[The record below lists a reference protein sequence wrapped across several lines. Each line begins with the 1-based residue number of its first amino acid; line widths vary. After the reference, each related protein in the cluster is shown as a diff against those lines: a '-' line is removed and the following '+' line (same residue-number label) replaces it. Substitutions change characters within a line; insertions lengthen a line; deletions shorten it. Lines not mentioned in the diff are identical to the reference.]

1 MNNKPLISV
10 IIPSYNRPT
19 LLVRAIESVIDQS
32 YPNVEIIVVDDA
44 SDIDIKPEME
54 KYPQVKL
61 LRNSENK
68 GACYSRNKGLKEAK
82 GYYINF
88 LDDDDIFLP
97 GKLERQ
103 VACFEGS
110 EDENL
115 GMVTCHLEDERSG
128 ELKVIYNQ
136 VQGDIYKLLL
146 YKYAVSGTETML
158 FRTSGVKD
166 IGGFDE
172 RLESNQ
178 EYDLLIRFSEFH
190 TVDFVNEVL
199 TRKFRSRDQI
209 HLNFK
214 KKVRGAKYLYKKH
227 NYRFKEIGFFFWLK
241 MQFKLQFLLFR
252 FRIGQIFGEN
262 AYRLLLNKK

>member
-10 IIPSYNRPT
+10 IIPSYNRPV
-19 LLVRAIESVIDQS
+19 LLDRAVKSVVDQN
-32 YPNVEIIVVDDA
+32 YPNIEIIVVDDA
-44 SDIDIKPEME
+44 SDKDIKSELK

-61 LRNSENK
+61 LKNSENK
-68 GACYSRNKGLKEAK
+68 GPCYSRNKGLNEAS

-88 LDDDDIFLP
+88 LDDDDILLP
-97 GKLERQ
+97 GKFERQ
-103 VACFEGS
+103 IACFEGS
-110 EDENL
+110 EDEKL

-136 VQGDIYKLLL
+136 VRGDIYKLLL
-146 YKYAVSGTETML
+146 YKYAISGTETML
-158 FRTSGVKD
+158 FKTSGVKD

-178 EYDLLIRFSEFH
+178 EYDLLIRFSEFY
-190 TVDFVNEVL
+190 TVDFVDEVL
-199 TRKFRSRDQI
+199 TRKFRSKDQI

-214 KKVRGAKYLYKKH
+214 KKVRGARYLYRKH

-241 MQFKLQFLLFR
+241 MQLKLQFLLFR